1 MTAEAGCDAGTGA
14 PGPDGPAD
22 AAMAQ
27 AIADTQDQL
36 AVMMV
41 HARRSLKSRAVAIH
55 PALQPM
61 AFKVLMLL
69 SRSGP
74 TRQSELGRMLEM
86 DKALVSRTIKQ
97 LEIMDL
103 VVRSED
109 PHDGRAMLVDMT
121 GLAHER
127 YTAALL
133 DARQELITRL
143 SVWDVAEVRR
153 LAELLSRLNESDY

>member
-1 MTAEAGCDAGTGA
+1 
-14 PGPDGPAD
+14 
-22 AAMAQ
+22 MAQ
-27 AIADTQDQL
+27 AIVDTQDQL

-41 HARRSLKSRAVAIH
+41 HARRSLKSRSVAIH

-74 TRQSELGRMLEM
+74 TGQSELGGALEM

-97 LEIMDL
+97 LELLDL

-109 PHDGRAMLVDMT
+109 PHDGRAVLVEMT
-121 GLAHER
+121 ALAHGR

-133 DARQELITRL
+133 DARQELISKL

-153 LAELLSRLNESDY
+153 LAELLTRLNESEH